1 MGRSVYLDYNATQP
15 IRPEARDAMLAAL
28 AEPSNASSIHR
39 HGQEARR
46 LVEDARVEVAALI
59 GAAPGD
65 IIFTS
70 GATEANATAL
80 NGLGADRLLVSAV
93 EHPSVAK
100 AAKCIETVA
109 VDRHGVLDLEAL
121 DRQLGAGGR
130 ALVSLMLVNNETGII
145 QPVAEAARITH
156 AHGALLHSDA
166 VQAGGRIP
174 VDVDRLGVDL
184 LTLSGHKIGGPQGV
198 GALYVRSG
206 LELTPLLR
214 GGGQEGRR
222 RAGTENVAAI
232 AGFGAAARAT
242 LADLGRM
249 SDLAALRDGMEAK
262 LRAIAPDL
270 VIHGM
275 ERPRIANTSC
285 FGASGLPAE
294 TALIALDLAGI
305 SVSSGAACSSGAVE
319 PSSVLLAMGLAET
332 AAREAIRVSFGWA
345 TEAEDLDR
353 LVESWSLVYRRT
365 RAVAATAA

>member
-222 RAGTENVAAI
+222 IGRAHV
-232 AGFGAAARAT
+232 
-242 LADLGRM
+242 
-249 SDLAALRDGMEAK
+249 
-262 LRAIAPDL
+262 
-270 VIHGM
+270 
-275 ERPRIANTSC
+275 
-285 FGASGLPAE
+285 
-294 TALIALDLAGI
+294 
-305 SVSSGAACSSGAVE
+305 
-319 PSSVLLAMGLAET
+319 
-332 AAREAIRVSFGWA
+332 
-345 TEAEDLDR
+345 
-353 LVESWSLVYRRT
+353 
-365 RAVAATAA
+365 